1 MKDEAEGLLW
11 SGQFRHKANGLA
23 NNINAPGS
31 GFPKDIKEVC
41 MLSGKVVGIIGAGNM
56 GEVLIR
62 GLIQSGK
69 VKKSDIIASD
79 ANQERLATIAKTYG
93 IRTTASNVELVEKAS
108 IVIIGVKPQNVD
120 SLLNELATSSH
131 ENHLFVSIVAG
142 VTAERLAEKMHHKS
156 GIIRVMPNAPASVLA
171 GISAIYPGR
180 NVSAADLRRAV
191 SIFDCVGKTVIIQN
205 ESLMDVVTGLSGS
218 GPAYVFLIIES
229 LSDAGVQL
237 GISRK
242 EASILAAQTV
252 YGAAKMLLE
261 TGKHPSELKDI
272 VATPGGTTFAG
283 LKMLEKGNF
292 RSTIMD
298 AVEAATARSRELGIL
313 NRRK

>member
-1 MKDEAEGLLW
+1 
-11 SGQFRHKANGLA
+11 
-23 NNINAPGS
+23 
-31 GFPKDIKEVC
+31 
-41 MLSGKVVGIIGAGNM
+41 MLGGKVVGFIGAGNM

-69 VKKSDIIASD
+69 VKKTDILASD
-79 ANQERLATIAKTYG
+79 ASPERLQHISKTYG
-93 IRTTASNVELVEKAS
+93 IRTADSNIELVEHAS
-108 IVIIGVKPQNVD
+108 IVIIAVKPQNID
-120 SLLNELATSSH
+120 DLLDELASSSH
-131 ENHLFVSIVAG
+131 EGHLFISIAAG
-142 VTAERLAEKMHHKS
+142 ITTEKLARKMHHKS

-171 GISAIYPGR
+171 GIAAVYPGS
-180 NVSAADLRRAV
+180 NVSPADLQRAV
-191 SIFDCVGKTVIIQN
+191 SIFECVGKAVIIKN
-205 ESLMDVVTGLSGS
+205 EALMDVVTGLSGS
-218 GPAYVFLIIES
+218 GPAFVFLVIES

-242 EASILAAQTV
+242 EASLLAAQTV

-261 TGKHPSELKDI
+261 TGRHPSELKDI

-298 AVEAATARSRELGIL
+298 AVEAATVRSRELGALL
-313 NRRK
+313 NNKKSVM

>member
-1 MKDEAEGLLW
+1 
-11 SGQFRHKANGLA
+11 
-23 NNINAPGS
+23 
-31 GFPKDIKEVC
+31 
-41 MLSGKVVGIIGAGNM
+41 MLSGKIVGIIGAGNM

-69 VKKSDIIASD
+69 VKKTDIIASD
-79 ANQERLATIAKTYG
+79 TNQDRLTHIAKTYG
-93 IRTTASNVELVEKAS
+93 ARTTSSNVEVVENAS
-108 IVIIGVKPQNVD
+108 IVIIAVKPQNID
-120 SLLNELATSSH
+120 DLLEELSTSSH
-131 ENHLFVSIVAG
+131 EEHLFISIAAG
-142 VTAERLAEKMHHKS
+142 VPTERLASKMHHKS
-156 GIIRVMPNAPASVLA
+156 GIIRVMPNAPSSVLA
-171 GISAIYPGR
+171 GIAALCPGR
-180 NVSAADLRRAV
+180 NVSQDDLQRAV
-191 SIFDCVGKTVIIQN
+191 SIFECVGKTVIIKN

-218 GPAYVFLIIES
+218 GPAFVFLVIES

-242 EASILAAQTV
+242 EASLLATQTA

-261 TGKHPSELKDI
+261 TGRHPSELKDI

-298 AVEAATARSRELGIL
+298 AVEAATARSRELGALL
-313 NRRK
+313 NSRKKG

>member
-1 MKDEAEGLLW
+1 
-11 SGQFRHKANGLA
+11 
-23 NNINAPGS
+23 
-31 GFPKDIKEVC
+31 
-41 MLSGKVVGIIGAGNM
+41 MLSGKVVGMIGAGNM

-79 ANQERLATIAKTYG
+79 ISQDRLDHMSRTYG
-93 IRTTASNVELVEKAS
+93 IRVTTSNVEVVEKAS
-108 IVIIGVKPQNVD
+108 IVMIAVKPQNID
-120 SLLNELATSSH
+120 DLLDELANSSH
-131 ENHLFVSIVAG
+131 EGHLFISIAAG
-142 VTAERLAEKMHHKS
+142 ITTEKLAAKMHHKS

-171 GISAIYPGR
+171 GIAAVCPGR
-180 NVSAADLRRAV
+180 NVSASDLQRAV
-191 SIFDCVGKTVIIQN
+191 SIFECVGRAVVIKN
-205 ESLMDVVTGLSGS
+205 EALREVDTGLSGS
-218 GPAYVFLIIES
+218 GPAFVFLMNES

-242 EASILAAQTV
+242 ESSLLAAQTV
-252 YGAAKMLLE
+252 FGAAKMLLE

-283 LKMLEKGNF
+283 LKSLEKGNF

-298 AVEAATARSRELGIL
+298 AVEAATIRSRELGTLL
-313 NRRK
+313 NSRKKQG

>member
-1 MKDEAEGLLW
+1 
-11 SGQFRHKANGLA
+11 
-23 NNINAPGS
+23 
-31 GFPKDIKEVC
+31 
-41 MLSGKVVGIIGAGNM
+41 MLSGKIVGFIGAGNM

-69 VKKSDIIASD
+69 VKASDIIASD
-79 ANQERLATIAKTYG
+79 VNRGRMQYISDTYG
-93 IRTTASNVELVEKAS
+93 VRTTTSNVEVVESAS
-108 IVIIGVKPQNVD
+108 IVIIAVKPQNID
-120 SLLNELATSSH
+120 DLLDELSHSSH
-131 ENHLFVSIVAG
+131 EGHLFISIVAG
-142 VTAERLAEKMHHKS
+142 ITTERLAAKMHHKS

-171 GISAIYPGR
+171 GIAALYPGR
-180 NVSAADLRRAV
+180 NISPEDLQRAT
-191 SIFDCVGKTVIIQN
+191 SIFECVGRTVVIRN

-218 GPAYVFLIIES
+218 GPAFVFLVIES

-242 EASILAAQTV
+242 ESSLLAAQTV

-261 TGKHPSELKDI
+261 TGRHPSELKDI

-298 AVEAATARSRELGIL
+298 AVEAATARSRELGELL
-313 NRRK
+313 NHKK

>member
-1 MKDEAEGLLW
+1 
-11 SGQFRHKANGLA
+11 
-23 NNINAPGS
+23 
-31 GFPKDIKEVC
+31 

-69 VKKSDIIASD
+69 VERKNMIASD
-79 ANQERLATIAKTYG
+79 VSQDRLSYIAETYG
-93 IRTTASNVELVEKAS
+93 IPTSESNVEVVEKAS
-108 IVIIGVKPQNVD
+108 IIILAVKPQNID
-120 SLLNELATSSH
+120 DLLDELSHSSH
-131 ENHLFVSIVAG
+131 EGHLFISIAAG
-142 VTAERLAEKMHHKS
+142 ITAEKLAAKMHHKS

-171 GISAIYPGR
+171 GIAALYPGR
-180 NVSAADLRRAV
+180 NVSPADLQRAV
-191 SIFDCVGKTVIIQN
+191 SIFECVGRAVVIKN
-205 ESLMDVVTGLSGS
+205 EALMDVVTGLSGS
-218 GPAYVFLIIES
+218 GPAFVFLMIES

-242 EASILAAQTV
+242 ESSLLAAQTV

-261 TGKHPSELKDI
+261 TGRHPSELKDI

-283 LKMLEKGNF
+283 LKSLEKGNF

-298 AVEAATARSRELGIL
+298 AVESATARSRELGAML
-313 NRRK
+313 NPRKKD

>member
-1 MKDEAEGLLW
+1 
-11 SGQFRHKANGLA
+11 
-23 NNINAPGS
+23 
-31 GFPKDIKEVC
+31 
-41 MLSGKVVGIIGAGNM
+41 MLSGKVIGMIGAGNM

-79 ANQERLATIAKTYG
+79 ISQDRLDYMSKTYG
-93 IRTTASNVELVEKAS
+93 IRVTTSNVEVVEKAS
-108 IVIIGVKPQNVD
+108 IVMIAVKPQNID
-120 SLLNELATSSH
+120 DLLDELANSSH
-131 ENHLFVSIVAG
+131 EGHLFISIAAG
-142 VTAERLAEKMHHKS
+142 ITTEKLAAKMHHKS

-171 GISAIYPGR
+171 GIAAVCPGR
-180 NVSAADLRRAV
+180 NVSSPDLQRAV
-191 SIFDCVGKTVIIQN
+191 SIFECVGRAVVIKN
-205 ESLMDVVTGLSGS
+205 EALMDVVTGLSGS
-218 GPAYVFLIIES
+218 GPAFVFLVIES

-242 EASILAAQTV
+242 ESSLLAAQTV
-252 YGAAKMLLE
+252 FGAAKMLLE

-283 LKMLEKGNF
+283 LKSLEKGNF

-298 AVEAATARSRELGIL
+298 AVEAATVRSRELGSLL
-313 NRRK
+313 NSRKKEV

>member
-1 MKDEAEGLLW
+1 
-11 SGQFRHKANGLA
+11 
-23 NNINAPGS
+23 
-31 GFPKDIKEVC
+31 
-41 MLSGKVVGIIGAGNM
+41 MLSGKVVGIIGTGNM

-62 GLIQSGK
+62 GLLQSGNVNEK
-69 VKKSDIIASD
+69 DIIASD
-79 ANQERLATIAKTYG
+79 ANQERLNYISKAYG
-93 IRTTASNVELVEKAS
+93 IRITHSNVELVENAS
-108 IVIIGVKPQNVD
+108 IVIIAVKPQNID
-120 SLLNELATSSH
+120 DLLDELSTSSH
-131 ENHLFVSIVAG
+131 EEHMFISIAAG
-142 VTAERLAEKMHHKS
+142 VTTERLAGKMHHQS

-171 GISAIYPGR
+171 GIAALCPGR
-180 NVSAADLRRAV
+180 NVTPADLQRAV
-191 SIFDCVGKTVIIQN
+191 SIFECVGRTVVIKN

-218 GPAYVFLIIES
+218 GPAFVFLVIES

-242 EASILAAQTV
+242 EASLLAAQTV

-261 TGKHPSELKDI
+261 TGRHPSELKDI

-298 AVEAATARSRELGIL
+298 AVEAATARSRELGTLL
-313 NRRK
+313 NNRKKD

>member
-1 MKDEAEGLLW
+1 
-11 SGQFRHKANGLA
+11 
-23 NNINAPGS
+23 
-31 GFPKDIKEVC
+31 

-69 VKKSDIIASD
+69 VKKTDIIASD
-79 ANQERLATIAKTYG
+79 VNQERLAYIAKTYG
-93 IRTTASNVELVEKAS
+93 IRIAPSNVDLVEKAS
-108 IVIIGVKPQNVD
+108 IVIIGVKPQNID
-120 SLLNELATSSH
+120 DLLDELSTSSH
-131 ENHLFVSIVAG
+131 EGHLFISIAAG
-142 VTAERLAEKMHHKS
+142 VTTEKLAGKMHHQS

-171 GISAIYPGR
+171 GIAALCPGR
-180 NVSAADLRRAV
+180 NISPADLQRAV
-191 SIFDCVGKTVIIQN
+191 SIFECVGKAVVIKN
-205 ESLMDVVTGLSGS
+205 EALMDVVTGLSGS
-218 GPAYVFLIIES
+218 GPAFVFLVIES

-242 EASILAAQTV
+242 EASLLAAQTV
-252 YGAAKMLLE
+252 FGAAKMLLE
-261 TGKHPSELKDI
+261 TGRHPSELKDI

-298 AVEAATARSRELGIL
+298 AVEAATVRSRELGALL
-313 NRRK
+313 NSRKKE

>member
-1 MKDEAEGLLW
+1 
-11 SGQFRHKANGLA
+11 
-23 NNINAPGS
+23 
-31 GFPKDIKEVC
+31 

-69 VKKSDIIASD
+69 VTETEIIASD
-79 ANQERLATIAKTYG
+79 VSQDRLNHVSKTYG
-93 IRTTASNVELVEKAS
+93 IRTTGSNVEVVENAS
-108 IVIIGVKPQNVD
+108 IIIIAVKPQNID
-120 SLLNELATSSH
+120 DLLDELSHSSH
-131 ENHLFVSIVAG
+131 EGHLFISIAAG
-142 VTAERLAEKMHHKS
+142 ITTDKLAAKMHHKS

-171 GISAIYPGR
+171 GIAALCPGG
-180 NVSAADLRRAV
+180 NVSPADLQRAV
-191 SIFDCVGKTVIIQN
+191 SIFECVGRTVVIKN
-205 ESLMDVVTGLSGS
+205 EALMDVVTGLSGS
-218 GPAYVFLIIES
+218 GPAFVFLMIES

-242 EASILAAQTV
+242 ESSILAAQTV

-261 TGKHPSELKDI
+261 TGRHPSELKDI

-292 RSTIMD
+292 RSTVMD
-298 AVEAATARSRELGIL
+298 AVEAATIRSRELGALL
-313 NRRK
+313 NHHRKRDKAD

>member
-1 MKDEAEGLLW
+1 
-11 SGQFRHKANGLA
+11 
-23 NNINAPGS
+23 
-31 GFPKDIKEVC
+31 

-69 VKKSDIIASD
+69 VTEAEIIASD
-79 ANQERLATIAKTYG
+79 VSQDRLNHVSKTYG
-93 IRTTASNVELVEKAS
+93 IRTTGSNVEVIENAS
-108 IVIIGVKPQNVD
+108 IIIIAVKPQNID
-120 SLLNELATSSH
+120 SLLDELSHSSH
-131 ENHLFVSIVAG
+131 EGHLFISIAAG
-142 VTAERLAEKMHHKS
+142 ITTEKLAAKMHHKS

-171 GISAIYPGR
+171 GIAALCPGG
-180 NVSAADLRRAV
+180 NVSPADLQRAV
-191 SIFDCVGKTVIIQN
+191 SIFECVGRTVVIKN
-205 ESLMDVVTGLSGS
+205 EALMDVVTGLSGS
-218 GPAYVFLIIES
+218 GPAFVFLMIES

-242 EASILAAQTV
+242 ESSILAAQTV

-261 TGKHPSELKDI
+261 TGRHPSELKDI

-292 RSTIMD
+292 RSTVMD
-298 AVEAATARSRELGIL
+298 AVEAATARSRELGALL
-313 NRRK
+313 NHRKKD